1 MRTRNA
7 AAVIA
12 VFVALGNS
20 FSPAQATFHLR
31 GQLRSA
37 TPQFLNSNSIFRRE
51 RQGGLLDVTAGP
63 YAGARSQKSGK
74 LRAVD
79 ATAEEFRENGRA
91 DRAPGAATIP
101 YWTDSFIHQGSEY
114 KYSMVGSDPQNGS
127 QTTVIPTM
135 IIPFRFVFPDGTVY
149 DASTDITDGGQTAV
163 NGLINSPIFQ
173 NYNYVIGGTSVGN
186 TQFADAFQR
195 ANFWDSVSTSSPNF
209 HVLLGQPTVAPTQ
222 TIDVPATQA
231 TYYMDPIT
239 NQLEP
244 VVREKYL
251 RKITDKAL
259 TQAGATPD
267 MLPIILWGRV
277 TGVYAGGFHG
287 SHSIK
292 GKPQT
297 FISAAFGGP
306 VIDSY
311 IMSHEVLEW
320 LDDPFLDNVTA
331 GWNIP
336 FISPVNVCDSSGITN
351 DLLEV
356 ADPVESFI
364 PEAVVPLNT
373 SPFTYHVTE
382 AMFID
387 FFTRSN
393 PSRSVNGQYSMFTI
407 GTQFGMPSVPSSECT
422 SGIRGTKP

>member
-1 MRTRNA
+1 MRIRNA
-7 AAVIA
+7 AAFIA

-20 FSPAQATFHLR
+20 FSPAQVTFRLR
-31 GQLRSA
+31 GQLHSA
-37 TPQFLNSNSIFRRE
+37 APLFLDSGSVSQGD
-51 RQGGLLDVTAGP
+51 RQSGLSDLGAGP
-63 YAGARSQKSGK
+63 YARVQSQRSAK

-79 ATAEEFRENGRA
+79 VTADEYRENGRV
-91 DRAPGAATIP
+91 DRAPGTATIP
-101 YWTDSFIHQGSEY
+101 YWTDSFTYHGVEY
-114 KYSMVGSDPQNGS
+114 KYSMVGSDPQKGS
-127 QTTVIPTM
+127 PTTVIPTV
-135 IIPFRFVFPDGTVY
+135 IIPLRFVFPDGTVY

-163 NGLINSPIFQ
+163 DGAINSPIFQ
-173 NYNYVIGGTSVGN
+173 NYNFIIGGTSVGN
-186 TQFADAFQR
+186 TQFGDAFQR
-195 ANFWDSVSTSSPNF
+195 ANFWDSVSTSSPNY
-209 HVLLGQPTVAPTQ
+209 HVILSQPTVAPTQ
-222 TIDVPATQA
+222 TISVSQA
-231 TYYMDPIT
+231 QASYYLDPIT

-244 VVREKYL
+244 VVPDRYL
-251 RKITDKAL
+251 RKLTDRVL
-259 TQAGATPD
+259 TQAGVTPGT
-267 MLPIILWGRV
+267 LPIILWGRV
-277 TGVYAGGFHG
+277 TGFTAGGFHG
-287 SHSIK
+287 SHTIK

-311 IMSHEVLEW
+311 ILSHEVLEW

-336 FISPVNVCDSSGITN
+336 FIPPIDVCDSTGITN

-382 AMFID
+382 ATFID
-387 FFTRSN
+387 FFTRAN
-393 PSRSVNGQYSMFTI
+393 PSRSINGQYSMFTI

-422 SGIRGTKP
+422 SGLRRTRP